1 MFPKNR
7 IDFKRVIAITTTYIL
22 ILIVLIVKLVILQI
36 SPSEN
41 VSTEMN
47 NYQKENISQMNY
59 RIFDTKGRDVLDY
72 NKKYIV
78 ILDTK
83 PFMLNNYEETLE
95 DLMALNFI
103 LKSEIKDFN
112 YSDIMK
118 GDGKVYYTVNEETF
132 NKVNKLT
139 NIKGIYTYIYDE
151 VDTKEAWS
159 TNSILSNING
169 KNIILGSL
177 ESELYE
183 YIKNNDYPMA
193 KFYLDDK
200 ALYGDGVLSLGDNNR
215 NIKLTI
221 DLEWEKVIKDI
232 LKKEQYSFLKNI
244 GVVVSDA
251 ETGKIR
257 AMVQKDET
265 EANVNLGIEQL
276 GYEPGSIFKVVT
288 ETVALDMGL
297 ITTSDIF
304 RCTGEICMKDGKPHG
319 HGDLSV
325 EDALKV
331 SCNDVFA
338 KVGAK
343 IGYGNMMKYLESLGM
358 FNEVLNVNGDNRKEA
373 SGVKPTEE
381 NSMNNISIGQTIIAT
396 PIQMSALYNT
406 IANKGIYIKPT
417 IVEEILD
424 KDDNIINTF
433 KNNSKRVF
441 SETSSE
447 IAMESLHKVIWEGSG
462 FEAKVKDAEV
472 GGKTGTSTGNGGTNH
487 GWFAGYFVKDNKKYT
502 IVVIAPNIGEKHP
515 DGRELGGGNTG
526 APIFSD
532 VVSEILKLNR

>member
-1 MFPKNR
+1 MFLKNK
-7 IDFKRVIAITTTYIL
+7 IDFKRVIGIKITYMLLL
-22 ILIVLIVKLVILQI
+22 IALIVKLIFLQV

-47 NYQKENISQMNY
+47 NYQKENISQIKY
-59 RIFDTKGRDVLDY
+59 RIFDTKGRDILDY
-72 NKKYIV
+72 NKKYVV

-83 PFMLNNYEETLE
+83 PFMLNNYEENLE

-112 YSDIMK
+112 YADIMK
-118 GDGKVYYTVNEETF
+118 SEGKIYYTINEETF
-132 NKVNKLT
+132 NKVNKLS

-151 VDTKEAWS
+151 LDVKEAWK
-159 TNSILSNING
+159 TNGILSNINED
-169 KNIILGSL
+169 NVVLDSL

-183 YIKNNDYPMA
+183 YIKNNEYPMA

-200 ALYGDGVLSLGDNNR
+200 AIYGEGVLSLEKNNK

-221 DLEWEKVIKDI
+221 DSEWEKIVRGI
-232 LKKEQYSFLKNI
+232 LEQEKYSFLKNI
-244 GVVVSDA
+244 GVVISEA

-265 EANVNLGIEQL
+265 QANVNLGIGQL
-276 GYEPGSIFKVVT
+276 GYEPGSIFKVIT
-288 ETVALDMGL
+288 ETIALDLGL
-297 ITTSDIF
+297 ITPSDVF
-304 RCTGEICMKDGKPHG
+304 TCTGEICMKNGKPYAHG
-319 HGDLSV
+319 ELSV
-325 EDALKV
+325 EEALKI

-343 IGYGNMMKYLESLGM
+343 IGYENMMKYLDELEM
-358 FNEVLNVNGDNRKEA
+358 FNEVLNIDANNIKEA

-381 NSMNNISIGQTIIAT
+381 NGMNNISIGQTIITT
-396 PIQMSALYNT
+396 PIHMTALYNT
-406 IANKGIYIKPT
+406 IANNGIYIKPT

-424 KDDNIINTF
+424 NNDNIVKSFENS
-433 KNNSKRVF
+433 SKRVF
-441 SETSSE
+441 SETASK
-447 IAMESLHKVIWEGSG
+447 IALESLSKVIWEGSG
-462 FEAKVKDAEV
+462 FEAKVENAEI

-532 VVSEILKLNR
+532 VVSELLKLND

>member
-1 MFPKNR
+1 MFLKNKINLKR
-7 IDFKRVIAITTTYIL
+7 IVGITTTYIL
-22 ILIVLIVKLVILQI
+22 ILIILIVKLVFLQV
-36 SPSEN
+36 SPSEH

-47 NYQKENISQMNY
+47 NYQKENLSQIKY
-59 RIFDTKGRDVLDY
+59 RVFDTKGRDILDY

-103 LKSEIKDFN
+103 LKSEIKDFK
-112 YSDIMK
+112 YSDVMK
-118 GDGKVYYTVNEETF
+118 SDGKIYYTVNEETF
-132 NKVNKLT
+132 EKVNKLT
-139 NIKGIYTYIYDE
+139 NIKGIYTYIFDE

-159 TNSILSNING
+159 TSSLLSKINEDNIV
-169 KNIILGSL
+169 LGSL

-183 YIKNNDYPMA
+183 YIKNNEYPMA

-200 ALYGDGVLSLGDNNR
+200 AIYGDGILSLGDNR
-215 NIKLTI
+215 NIKLTT
-221 DLEWEKVIKDI
+221 DLEWENIIKDI
-232 LKKEQYSFLKNI
+232 LKKENYSFLKNV
-244 GVVVSDA
+244 GVVVSEA

-257 AMVQKDET
+257 AMVQKDES

-276 GYEPGSIFKVVT
+276 GYEPGSIFKVIT
-288 ETVALDMGL
+288 ETVALDLGL
-297 ITTSDIF
+297 ITSSDVF
-304 RCTGEICMKDGKPHG
+304 SCTGEICMKNGKPYG

-325 EDALKV
+325 DEALKV

-343 IGYGNMMKYLESLGM
+343 IGYDNMMKYLESLGM
-358 FNEVLNVNGDNRKEA
+358 FKEVLNINGDYRKEA

-396 PIQMSALYNT
+396 PIQMAALYNT
-406 IANKGIYIKPT
+406 IANEGIYIKPT

-424 KDDNIINTF
+424 NDDNVIKNF
-433 KNNSKRVF
+433 KNDSKRVF
-441 SETSSE
+441 SETASK
-447 IAMESLHKVIWEGSG
+447 IAMKSLSKVIWEGSG
-462 FEAKVKDAEV
+462 FEAKVENAEI

-532 VVSEILKLNR
+532 VVSEILKLKD